1 MWIATHFWKLLQF
14 NVERKDFEL
23 PLGLSFF
30 GRLLT
35 ITRNVYGHCRWFSL
49 QKIANQKLRRS
60 EIRKTS
66 FSSRAQFMLREMY
79 FVLTSDVLKRR
90 GKRQFGEKEEPLM
103 FKLILSVK

>member
-1 MWIATHFWKLLQF
+1 MIL
-14 NVERKDFEL
+14 NY
-23 PLGLSFF
+23 LSVSFV

-35 ITRNVYGHCRWFSL
+35 ITHNAYGHCRWFSL

-60 EIRKTS
+60 GIRKTS
-66 FSSRAQFMLREMY
+66 FSSRVQFMLREMY

-90 GKRQFGEKEEPLM
+90 EKRQFGEKEEPLT